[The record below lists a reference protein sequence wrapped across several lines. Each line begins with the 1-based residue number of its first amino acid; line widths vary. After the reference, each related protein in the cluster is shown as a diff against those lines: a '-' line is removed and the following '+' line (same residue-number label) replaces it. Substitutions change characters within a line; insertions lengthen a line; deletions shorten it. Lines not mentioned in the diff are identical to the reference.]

1 MPRSSPLSPLV
12 LPWRTVRLAVRF
24 AIPLVLWF
32 TVGRAVRYGV
42 FYAGY
47 RFMGS
52 SWVPIVALSF
62 GVLAQLAV
70 TVLMLHSVR
79 DGLAAVRP
87 GARAGHM
94 APWAAREKETIFDA
108 LGRALLPFLIF
119 YLAWG
124 WFGRDAREFV
134 ASAEGRGFA
143 EGGISE
149 QIKRAGLLNNLLDH
163 MYIAMA
169 ATAIFFV
176 AKTCTEWWLVP
187 RLARAGPLLLAVFEL
202 HWTLFGL
209 FTVDHYRGNVGDWV
223 AGRQTWAWL
232 GDVVGPAASLWVP
245 FKNAVLGA
253 LIWLVIA
260 GVILGVDADEEAA
273 IGRGRLGRRL
283 AAVSGIHKPR
293 SPREVLSRELREK
306 WFPAVHGIRL
316 VRRAGWMPFGV
327 FCVLFVG
334 LDVAADYLRR
344 GAYYAIGPH
353 PIPFWMVR
361 LTPIDLG
368 ADLIHDVLRVCLLA
382 AAFDLLVARV
392 SARSGAR
399 RARPDPAGHM
409 PPRADQA
416 PPSRPGP
423 PAPSPSP

>member
-1 MPRSSPLSPLV
+1 MPRSSWLSPLA
-12 LPWRTVRLAVRF
+12 LPWHTGRLAMRF

-47 RFMGS
+47 RFMGT
-52 SWVPIVALSF
+52 SWVPIVALSL

-70 TVLMLHSVR
+70 TVVMLHSVR
-79 DGLAAVRP
+79 DGLAAIRR
-87 GARAGHM
+87 GARDENM
-94 APWAAREKETIFDA
+94 APWAAGEEESIFDA

-119 YLAWG
+119 YVAWG
-124 WFGRDAREFV
+124 WFGKDARELV

-143 EGGISE
+143 EGGIFE
-149 QIKRAGLLNNLLDH
+149 QIKRAGLLVNLVDH

-169 ATAIFFV
+169 ATAIFFI
-176 AKTCTEWWLVP
+176 AKTCTDWWLVP
-187 RLARAGPLLLAVFEL
+187 RLARVGPLLLAVFEL
-202 HWTLFGL
+202 HWTLFGV
-209 FTVDHYRGNVGDWV
+209 FTVDHYRGNVGGWV
-223 AGRQTWAWL
+223 TGRQAWGWL
-232 GDVVGPAASLWVP
+232 GDVLGPAASLWGP

-260 GVILGVDADEEAA
+260 GVILGVDADERAA
-273 IGRGRLGRRL
+273 IGRGRIGRRL
-283 AAVSGIHKPR
+283 AAVSGIHRPK
-293 SPREVLSRELREK
+293 SPREVLSRELRDK

-334 LDVAADYLRR
+334 LDVMADYLRR
-344 GAYYAIGPH
+344 GAYYLVGPH

-368 ADLIHDVLRVCLLA
+368 VDLVHDVLRICLLA

-392 SARSGAR
+392 SARNEAR
-399 RARPDPAGHM
+399 RARSAPGGHTR
-409 PPRADQA
+409 PRARPA
-416 PPSRPGP
+416 PLSPPSP